1 MSSFLQEQIDGAIEA
16 LKALQDFGYLLLNQI
31 THPVREAF
39 KTF

>member
-1 MSSFLQEQIDGAIEA
+1 MSDENRDNFEE
-16 LKALQDFGYLLLNQI
+16 LKYELIKGFIFLNQI